1 MLILTPASTA
11 FTKYIEQT
19 VIAIAAT
26 STLQMVMK
34 TLLVIFEDT
43 TSIRHAYQTP
53 PVDARR
59 SSQNSPHLLSSNFAS
74 SVPLI
79 L

>member
-1 MLILTPASTA
+1 MLILTPCY
-11 FTKYIEQT
+11 FHQVEQT

-53 PVDARR
+53 AVEARR
-59 SSQNSPHLLSSNFAS
+59 SSPNSPTLLL
-74 SVPLI
+74 VPLT
-79 L
+79 